1 MTKNIFK
8 ITISLFTLVLFGC
21 SDAKTEKLIADTE
34 FVETLMSD
42 MTLKEKIGQMTQVDR
57 QFLNDISDISKYGF
71 GSLLSGGGSTPAT
84 NEPKAW
90 ADMYD
95 SYQREALKTRLK
107 IPLIYGI
114 DAVHGHNNVV
124 GATIFPHNIGLGATR
139 DAALV
144 ESVARAT
151 ALEVAATGMDWDFA
165 PCLAVPDDY
174 RWGRTYEGFS
184 EDTDLVSQL
193 GGAAVRGY
201 QSTDISNPQSVLA
214 CAKHFIGDGGT
225 TFGTWLNNLI
235 DRGNLAI
242 SEEELRKRHLPPF
255 QKAIDEGV
263 ATFMAAYNTW
273 NDVKCHANKFLLT
286 DLLKEELGFKGF
298 VVSDWA
304 AIEEIPGDYKSDI
317 ITSINA
323 GIDLVMVPGSLYGQ
337 NHYKTFIKLL
347 KESIEE
353 GSIPMS
359 RIDDAVN
366 RILSVKYDLGL
377 FNEPYG
383 NIEYASHVGS
393 EKHRELARKAVRKSM
408 VLLKN
413 ESNILPLNK
422 NEKLTVVGSGANN
435 LGMQNGGWTVEW
447 QGRFT
452 PDLEIMDEDK
462 NGKVEKSELLSFMK
476 EIYDKKFD
484 KGAAENWF
492 KEMDKNSDG
501 QVDQGEMLA
510 FERAKPFQPEGTS
523 ILNAISSALNNKKM
537 INYDPRAD
545 NLSKGQTVV
554 AVIGEYPYAEGYG
567 DNPTISLNPFDKAVL
582 QKCYEAGSKVIVI
595 MLSGRP
601 LIISEHIDKWS
612 GFLAAWLPG
621 MAGEGIADVIF
632 GDHEPTGKLS
642 YSWPKDISQLP
653 LNVGDPDYEPLFPF
667 GYGLS
672 Y

>member
-71 GSLLSGGGSTPAT
+71 GSLLSGGGSTPTT

-95 SYQREALKTRLK
+95 SYQREALKTRLQ

-144 ESVARAT
+144 EAVARAT

-225 TFGTWLNNLI
+225 TFGTGLNNLI

-286 DLLKEELGFKGF
+286 DLLKDELGFKGF

-323 GIDLVMVPGSLYGQ
+323 GIDMVMVPGAVKFGNESFENFL
-337 NHYKTFIKLL
+337 KLL
-347 KESIEE
+347 EESVQE
-353 GSIPMS
+353 GSIPME
-359 RIDDAVN
+359 RIDDAVK
-366 RILSVKYDLGL
+366 RILLIKKQSGL
-377 FNEPYG
+377 FDRPFSDQQLLAH
-383 NIEYASHVGS
+383 IGS
-393 EKHRELARKAVRKSM
+393 DKHRQIAREAVRKSM

-413 ESNILPLNK
+413 KDGILPLPK
-422 NEKLTVVGSGANN
+422 EGKTIIVAGRGADNI
-435 LGMQNGGWTVEW
+435 GMQSGGWTISW
-447 QGRFT
+447 QGDMGQTTDGTTILDAIKSAVSPGTVVEYT
-452 PDLEIMDEDK
+452 PDGTAYTGDLAVVVV
-462 NGKVEKSELLSFMK
+462 GEK
-476 EIYDKKFD
+476 
-484 KGAAENWF
+484 
-492 KEMDKNSDG
+492 
-501 QVDQGEMLA
+501 
-510 FERAKPFQPEGTS
+510 
-523 ILNAISSALNNKKM
+523 
-537 INYDPRAD
+537 
-545 NLSKGQTVV
+545 
-554 AVIGEYPYAEGYG
+554 PYAEMQG
-567 DNPTISLNPFDKAVL
+567 DRKDLKLDKEDLDVIKRFKENDIPVVVVL
-582 QKCYEAGSKVIVI
+582 
-595 MLSGRP
+595 LSGRP
-601 LIISEHIDKWS
+601 MIITDEIEKWDGLI
-612 GFLAAWLPG
+612 AAWLPG
-621 MAGEGIADVIF
+621 TEGSGVADVLF
-632 GDHEPTGKLS
+632 GDYNPTGKLS
-642 YSWPKDISQLP
+642 FSWPKNMNQ
-653 LNVGDPDYEPLFPF
+653 FPINPEDDHLYSF
-667 GYGLS
+667 GFGLS

>member
-95 SYQREALKTRLK
+95 SYQREALKTRLQ

-144 ESVARAT
+144 EAVARAT

-193 GGAAVRGY
+193 GGAAIRGY

-225 TFGTWLNNLI
+225 TFGTGLNNLI

-286 DLLKEELGFKGF
+286 DLLKDELGFKGF

-323 GIDLVMVPGSLYGQ
+323 GIDMVMVPGAVKFGNESFENFL
-337 NHYKTFIKLL
+337 KLL
-347 KESIEE
+347 EESVQE
-353 GSIPMS
+353 GSIPME
-359 RIDDAVN
+359 RIDDAVK
-366 RILSVKYDLGL
+366 RILLIKKQSGL
-377 FNEPYG
+377 FDRPFSDQQLLAH
-383 NIEYASHVGS
+383 IGS
-393 EKHRELARKAVRKSM
+393 DKHRQIAREAVRKSM

-413 ESNILPLNK
+413 KDGILPLPK
-422 NEKLTVVGSGANN
+422 EGKTIIVAGRGADNI
-435 LGMQNGGWTVEW
+435 GMQSGGWTISW
-447 QGRFT
+447 QGDMGQTTDGTTILDAIKSAVSPGTVVEYT
-452 PDLEIMDEDK
+452 PDGTAYTGDLAVVVV
-462 NGKVEKSELLSFMK
+462 GEK
-476 EIYDKKFD
+476 
-484 KGAAENWF
+484 
-492 KEMDKNSDG
+492 
-501 QVDQGEMLA
+501 
-510 FERAKPFQPEGTS
+510 
-523 ILNAISSALNNKKM
+523 
-537 INYDPRAD
+537 
-545 NLSKGQTVV
+545 
-554 AVIGEYPYAEGYG
+554 PYAEMQG
-567 DNPTISLNPFDKAVL
+567 DRKDLKLDKEDLDVIKRFKENDIPVVVVL
-582 QKCYEAGSKVIVI
+582 
-595 MLSGRP
+595 LSGRP
-601 LIISEHIDKWS
+601 MIITDEIEKWDGLI
-612 GFLAAWLPG
+612 AAWLPG
-621 MAGEGIADVIF
+621 TEGSGVADVLF
-632 GDHEPTGKLS
+632 GDYNPTGKLS
-642 YSWPKDISQLP
+642 FSWPKNMNQ
-653 LNVGDPDYEPLFPF
+653 FPINPEDDHLYSF
-667 GYGLS
+667 GFGLS

>member
-95 SYQREALKTRLK
+95 SYQREALKTRLQ

-144 ESVARAT
+144 EAVARAT

-225 TFGTWLNNLI
+225 TFGTGLNNLI

-286 DLLKEELGFKGF
+286 DLLKDELGFKGF

-323 GIDLVMVPGSLYGQ
+323 GIDMVMVPGAVKFGNESFENFL
-337 NHYKTFIKLL
+337 KLL
-347 KESIEE
+347 EESVQE
-353 GSIPMS
+353 GSIPME
-359 RIDDAVN
+359 RIDDAVK
-366 RILSVKYDLGL
+366 RILLIKKQSGL
-377 FNEPYG
+377 FDRPFSDQQLLAH
-383 NIEYASHVGS
+383 IGS
-393 EKHRELARKAVRKSM
+393 DKHRQIAREAVRKSM

-413 ESNILPLNK
+413 KGGILPLPK
-422 NEKLTVVGSGANN
+422 EGKTIIVAGRGADNI
-435 LGMQNGGWTVEW
+435 GMQSGGWTISW
-447 QGRFT
+447 QGDMGQTTDGTTILDAIKSAVSPGTVVEYT
-452 PDLEIMDEDK
+452 PDGTAYTGDLAVVVV
-462 NGKVEKSELLSFMK
+462 GEK
-476 EIYDKKFD
+476 
-484 KGAAENWF
+484 
-492 KEMDKNSDG
+492 
-501 QVDQGEMLA
+501 
-510 FERAKPFQPEGTS
+510 
-523 ILNAISSALNNKKM
+523 
-537 INYDPRAD
+537 
-545 NLSKGQTVV
+545 
-554 AVIGEYPYAEGYG
+554 PYAEMQG
-567 DNPTISLNPFDKAVL
+567 DRKDLKLDKEDLDVIKRFKENDIPVVVVL
-582 QKCYEAGSKVIVI
+582 
-595 MLSGRP
+595 LSGRP
-601 LIISEHIDKWS
+601 MIITDEIEKWDGLI
-612 GFLAAWLPG
+612 AAWLPG
-621 MAGEGIADVIF
+621 TEGSGVADVLF
-632 GDHEPTGKLS
+632 GDYNPTGKLS
-642 YSWPKDISQLP
+642 FSWPKNMNQ
-653 LNVGDPDYEPLFPF
+653 FPINPEDDHLYSF
-667 GYGLS
+667 GFGLS

>member
-1 MTKNIFK
+1 MTHVVFQ
-8 ITISLFTLVLFGC
+8 LVKDF
-21 SDAKTEKLIADTE
+21 
-34 FVETLMSD
+34 
-42 MTLKEKIGQMTQVDR
+42 
-57 QFLNDISDISKYGF
+57 SDISNYVF
-71 GSLLSGGGSTPAT
+71 GCLLIGGGSTPAT

-95 SYQREALKTRLK
+95 SYQREALKTRLQ

-144 ESVARAT
+144 EAVARAT

-225 TFGTWLNNLI
+225 TFGTGLNNLI

-286 DLLKEELGFKGF
+286 DLLKDELGFKGF

-323 GIDLVMVPGSLYGQ
+323 GIDMVMVPGAVKFGNESFENFL
-337 NHYKTFIKLL
+337 KLL
-347 KESIEE
+347 EESVQE
-353 GSIPMS
+353 GSIPME
-359 RIDDAVN
+359 RIDDAVK
-366 RILSVKYDLGL
+366 RILLIKKQSGL
-377 FNEPYG
+377 FDRPFSDQQLLAH
-383 NIEYASHVGS
+383 IGS
-393 EKHRELARKAVRKSM
+393 DKHRQIAREAVRKSM

-413 ESNILPLNK
+413 KDGILPLPK
-422 NEKLTVVGSGANN
+422 EGKTIIVA
-435 LGMQNGGWTVEW
+435 
-447 QGRFT
+447 GR
-452 PDLEIMDEDK
+452 
-462 NGKVEKSELLSFMK
+462 G
-476 EIYDKKFD
+476 
-484 KGAAENWF
+484 
-492 KEMDKNSDG
+492 
-501 QVDQGEMLA
+501 
-510 FERAKPFQPEGTS
+510 
-523 ILNAISSALNNKKM
+523 
-537 INYDPRAD
+537 AD
-545 NLSKGQTVV
+545 N
-554 AVIGEYPYAEGYG
+554 IGCLLYTS
-567 DNPTISLNPFDKAVL
+567 D
-582 QKCYEAGSKVIVI
+582 
-595 MLSGRP
+595 
-601 LIISEHIDKWS
+601 
-612 GFLAAWLPG
+612 AAD
-621 MAGEGIADVIF
+621 E
-632 GDHEPTGKLS
+632 
-642 YSWPKDISQLP
+642 
-653 LNVGDPDYEPLFPF
+653 
-667 GYGLS
+667 
-672 Y
+672 

>member
-34 FVETLMSD
+34 FVETLMTD

-95 SYQREALKTRLK
+95 SYQREALKTRLQ

-144 ESVARAT
+144 EAVARAT

-225 TFGTWLNNLI
+225 TFGTGLNNLI

-286 DLLKEELGFKGF
+286 DLLKDELGFKGF

-323 GIDLVMVPGSLYGQ
+323 GIDMVMVPGAVKFGNESFENFL
-337 NHYKTFIKLL
+337 KLL
-347 KESIEE
+347 EESVQE
-353 GSIPMS
+353 GSIPME
-359 RIDDAVN
+359 RIDDAVK
-366 RILSVKYDLGL
+366 RILLIKKQSGL
-377 FNEPYG
+377 FDRPFSDQQLLAH
-383 NIEYASHVGS
+383 IGS
-393 EKHRELARKAVRKSM
+393 DKHRQIAREAVRKSM

-413 ESNILPLNK
+413 KDGILPLPK
-422 NEKLTVVGSGANN
+422 EGKTIIVAGRGADNI
-435 LGMQNGGWTVEW
+435 GMQSGGWTISW
-447 QGRFT
+447 QGDMGQTTDGTTILDAIKSAVSPGTVVEYT
-452 PDLEIMDEDK
+452 PDGTAYTGDLAVVVV
-462 NGKVEKSELLSFMK
+462 GEK
-476 EIYDKKFD
+476 
-484 KGAAENWF
+484 
-492 KEMDKNSDG
+492 
-501 QVDQGEMLA
+501 
-510 FERAKPFQPEGTS
+510 
-523 ILNAISSALNNKKM
+523 
-537 INYDPRAD
+537 
-545 NLSKGQTVV
+545 
-554 AVIGEYPYAEGYG
+554 PYAEMQG
-567 DNPTISLNPFDKAVL
+567 DRKDLKLDEEDLDVIKRFKENDIPVVVVL
-582 QKCYEAGSKVIVI
+582 
-595 MLSGRP
+595 LSGRP
-601 LIISEHIDKWS
+601 MIITDEIEKWDGLI
-612 GFLAAWLPG
+612 AAWLPG
-621 MAGEGIADVIF
+621 TEGAGVADVLF
-632 GDHEPTGKLS
+632 GDYNPTGKLS
-642 YSWPKDISQLP
+642 FSWPKNMNQ
-653 LNVGDPDYEPLFPF
+653 FPINPEDDHLYSF
-667 GYGLS
+667 GFGLS

>member
-95 SYQREALKTRLK
+95 SYQREALKTRLQ

-144 ESVARAT
+144 EAVARAT

-225 TFGTWLNNLI
+225 TFGTGLNNLI

-286 DLLKEELGFKGF
+286 DLLKDELGFKGF

-323 GIDLVMVPGSLYGQ
+323 GIDMVMVPGAVKFGNESFENFL
-337 NHYKTFIKLL
+337 KLL
-347 KESIEE
+347 EESVEE
-353 GSIPMS
+353 GSIPME
-359 RIDDAVN
+359 RIDDAVK
-366 RILSVKYDLGL
+366 RILLIKKQSGL
-377 FNEPYG
+377 FDRPFSDQQLLAH
-383 NIEYASHVGS
+383 IGS
-393 EKHRELARKAVRKSM
+393 DKHRQIAREAVRKSM

-413 ESNILPLNK
+413 KDGILPLPK
-422 NEKLTVVGSGANN
+422 EGKTIIVAGRGADNI
-435 LGMQNGGWTVEW
+435 GMQSGGWTISW
-447 QGRFT
+447 QGDMGQTTDGTTILDAIKSAVSPGTVVEYT
-452 PDLEIMDEDK
+452 PDGTAYTGDLAVVVV
-462 NGKVEKSELLSFMK
+462 GEK
-476 EIYDKKFD
+476 
-484 KGAAENWF
+484 
-492 KEMDKNSDG
+492 
-501 QVDQGEMLA
+501 
-510 FERAKPFQPEGTS
+510 
-523 ILNAISSALNNKKM
+523 
-537 INYDPRAD
+537 
-545 NLSKGQTVV
+545 
-554 AVIGEYPYAEGYG
+554 PYAEMQG
-567 DNPTISLNPFDKAVL
+567 DRKDLKLDKEDLDVIKRFKENDIPVVVVL
-582 QKCYEAGSKVIVI
+582 
-595 MLSGRP
+595 LSGRP
-601 LIISEHIDKWS
+601 MIITDEIEKWDGLI
-612 GFLAAWLPG
+612 AAWLPG
-621 MAGEGIADVIF
+621 TEGSGVADVLF
-632 GDHEPTGKLS
+632 GDYNPTGKLS
-642 YSWPKDISQLP
+642 FSWPKNMNQ
-653 LNVGDPDYEPLFPF
+653 FPINPEDDHLYSF
-667 GYGLS
+667 GFGLS

>member
-95 SYQREALKTRLK
+95 SYQREALKTRLQ

-144 ESVARAT
+144 EAVARAT

-225 TFGTWLNNLI
+225 TFGTGLNNLI

-286 DLLKEELGFKGF
+286 DLLKDELGFKGF

-323 GIDLVMVPGSLYGQ
+323 GIDMVMVPGAVKFGNESFENFL
-337 NHYKTFIKLL
+337 KLL
-347 KESIEE
+347 EESVQE
-353 GSIPMS
+353 GSIPME
-359 RIDDAVN
+359 RIDDAVK
-366 RILSVKYDLGL
+366 RILLIKKQSGL
-377 FNEPYG
+377 FDRPFSDQQLLAH
-383 NIEYASHVGS
+383 IGS
-393 EKHRELARKAVRKSM
+393 DKHRQIAREAVRKSM

-413 ESNILPLNK
+413 KDGILPLPK
-422 NEKLTVVGSGANN
+422 EGKTIIVAGRGADNI
-435 LGMQNGGWTVEW
+435 GMQSGGWTISW
-447 QGRFT
+447 QGDMGQTTDGTTILDAIKSAVSPGTVVEYT
-452 PDLEIMDEDK
+452 PDGTAYTGDLAVVVV
-462 NGKVEKSELLSFMK
+462 GEK
-476 EIYDKKFD
+476 
-484 KGAAENWF
+484 
-492 KEMDKNSDG
+492 
-501 QVDQGEMLA
+501 
-510 FERAKPFQPEGTS
+510 
-523 ILNAISSALNNKKM
+523 
-537 INYDPRAD
+537 
-545 NLSKGQTVV
+545 
-554 AVIGEYPYAEGYG
+554 PYAEMQG
-567 DNPTISLNPFDKAVL
+567 DRKDLKLDKEDLDVIKRFKENDIPVVVVL
-582 QKCYEAGSKVIVI
+582 
-595 MLSGRP
+595 LSGRP
-601 LIISEHIDKWS
+601 MIITDEIEKWDGLI
-612 GFLAAWLPG
+612 AAWLPG
-621 MAGEGIADVIF
+621 TEGSGVADVLF
-632 GDHEPTGKLS
+632 GDYNPTGKLS
-642 YSWPKDISQLP
+642 FSWPKNMNQ
-653 LNVGDPDYEPLFPF
+653 FPINPEDDHLYSF
-667 GYGLS
+667 GFGLS